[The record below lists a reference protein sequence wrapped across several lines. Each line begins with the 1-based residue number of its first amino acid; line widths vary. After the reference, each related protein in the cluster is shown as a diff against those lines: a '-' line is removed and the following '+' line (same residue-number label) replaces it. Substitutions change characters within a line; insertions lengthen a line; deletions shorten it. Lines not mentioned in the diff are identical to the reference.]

1 MISEERF
8 LFGATTMPDILVR
21 GLNAQAVK
29 QLKARAKQHGRSLQ
43 GEARLLLERA
53 AGADPAEVA
62 EMLGKWRKKFA
73 GRKLAGS
80 VDLIREDRS
89 R

>member
-1 MISEERF
+1 
-8 LFGATTMPDILVR
+8 MPDILVR

-43 GEARLLLERA
+43 GEAKLLLERA
-53 AGADPAEVA
+53 AGADTAEVA
-62 EMLGKWRKKFA
+62 AMLGKWKKKFA
-73 GRKLAGS
+73 GRRFSDS
-80 VDLIREDRS
+80 VGLIREDRS